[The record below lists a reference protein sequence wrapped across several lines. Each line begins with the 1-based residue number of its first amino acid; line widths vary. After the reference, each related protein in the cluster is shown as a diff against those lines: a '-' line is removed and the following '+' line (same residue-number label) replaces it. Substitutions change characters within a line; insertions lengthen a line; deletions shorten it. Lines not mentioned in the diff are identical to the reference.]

1 MIKYSIFAT
10 LCLLRGAPLLR
21 LTNLCIFAML
31 PSAPVNG
38 RGHRTHRVG
47 SGWTKFGEFSEK
59 SFQCETKKSMTYRP
73 GIRALLPWKEEDVTT
88 GFQRDQKKHIKTV
101 FFDQRW
107 TRGYFT
113 IVLFSIFT
121 IFLYQELL
129 NFASTNQEAS
139 MKLDRTLNLNWNEET
154 KTKQHA
160 RIINNLPNMT
170 MFNTLNQLSGS
181 FCFLLFISPVYYY
194 YYLFA
199 KRNS

>member
-1 MIKYSIFAT
+1 MKYSIFAT
-10 LCLLRGAPLLR
+10 LCLLRGASLLR
-21 LTNLCIFAML
+21 LTKLSTLALL

-88 GFQRDQKKHIKTV
+88 GFRRDQKNTLDRF

-139 MKLDRTLNLNWNEET
+139 MKLDRTLNLNWNEQMKKGFHEET

-160 RIINNLPNMT
+160 MR
-170 MFNTLNQLSGS
+170 G
-181 FCFLLFISPVYYY
+181 
-194 YYLFA
+194 
-199 KRNS
+199 